1 MDVHGNESTWI
12 FNFSLYKAYKTS
24 LKFVLLVLPMSQ
36 MDDGLCATDK
46 KSLKGGTS

>member
-1 MDVHGNESTWI
+1 MGMNQLGYSTSI
-12 FNFSLYKAYKTS
+12 FIYKAYKTS

-46 KSLKGGTS
+46 KSLRGGTS